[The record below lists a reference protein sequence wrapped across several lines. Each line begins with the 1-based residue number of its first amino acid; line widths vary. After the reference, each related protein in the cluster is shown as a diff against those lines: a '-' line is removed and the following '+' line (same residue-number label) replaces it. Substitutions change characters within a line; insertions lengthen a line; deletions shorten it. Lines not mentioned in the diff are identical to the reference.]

1 MYGVH
6 FQYKGASDVERGMV
20 QAYSEDRTAALNEA
34 QDEIRRFLR
43 QKVGKVVEWRII
55 GMKPEGEAYKSLETE
70 WAL

>member
-6 FQYKGASDVERGMV
+6 FQYNTGSVVASGVV

-55 GMKPEGEAYKSLETE
+55 GMKPEGEVYKSLETE